1 MTLIMTYLQLRQ
13 VVCMVKYQNI
23 GYRLY
28 QIYDDVSEII
38 LRYRVCNKTHD
49 QKLQRKTKSKQNKN
63 FFCKQVVYIYI
74 YCMYDKL
81 NYEIWV
87 FIIKKFRMWMMYNQ
101 IYLESC
107 KRRRVN

>member
-1 MTLIMTYLQLRQ
+1 MTLIMTYLQLLQ

-49 QKLQRKTKSKQNKN
+49 QKLQRKTKSKLNKTKASFAN
-63 FFCKQVVYIYI
+63 KLYIYYIYI
-74 YCMYDKL
+74 LY
-81 NYEIWV
+81 V
-87 FIIKKFRMWMMYNQ
+87 
-101 IYLESC
+101 
-107 KRRRVN
+107 

>member
-1 MTLIMTYLQLRQ
+1 MIKMTLIMTYLQLLQ

-49 QKLQRKTKSKQNKN
+49 
-63 FFCKQVVYIYI
+63 
-74 YCMYDKL
+74 
-81 NYEIWV
+81 
-87 FIIKKFRMWMMYNQ
+87 
-101 IYLESC
+101 
-107 KRRRVN
+107 

>member
-1 MTLIMTYLQLRQ
+1 MMLIMTYLQLRQ

-49 QKLQRKTKSKQNKN
+49 QKFYREKQKTNKTKASFANK
-63 FFCKQVVYIYI
+63 
-74 YCMYDKL
+74 L
-81 NYEIWV
+81 
-87 FIIKKFRMWMMYNQ
+87 
-101 IYLESC
+101 
-107 KRRRVN
+107 

>member
-1 MTLIMTYLQLRQ
+1 MMLIMIYLQLRQ

-49 QKLQRKTKSKQNKN
+49 QKIIEKNKKQTKQKLLLQTS
-63 FFCKQVVYIYI
+63 CIYI

-81 NYEIWV
+81 NYGIWV
-87 FIIKKFRMWMMYNQ
+87 FIIKIQN
-101 IYLESC
+101 
-107 KRRRVN
+107 VDDV